1 MIRVFFLAFVIIT
14 SMIVP
19 ASASEALYDAGSAGI
34 WGIVLCDGSDA
45 EAIIQPFHPKTSAWA
60 DRIGVAI
67 ATASDPNHMGFK
79 VTMTA
84 TSLVTDIPGKRIAG
98 SWTIYPVSGAA
109 LVYSYIDIDPVY
121 LDYNEVYGLVIEPGD
136 SQVYGSVAYC
146 FGGGLGWYTSDD
158 WQTCCRL
165 PYRTAVR
172 VYGTPVPE
180 PAGILM
186 LFSSLAG
193 MGLSVTNKRR

>member
-1 MIRVFFLAFVIIT
+1 MTRIRILVFLLIA
-14 SMIVP
+14 SMTAP
-19 ASASEALYDAGSAGI
+19 AVASETLYDAGPAGI
-34 WGIVLCDGSDA
+34 WGIVLCDGSNA
-45 EAIIQPFHPKTSAWA
+45 VELIQPFHPKTSAWA

-67 ATASDPNHMGFK
+67 ATASDPNHKGFK

-98 SWTIYPVSGAA
+98 SRTIYPVAGAA
-109 LVYSYIDIDPVY
+109 LEYSYIDIDPVY

-136 SQVYGSVAYC
+136 SQVWGSVAYC
-146 FGGGLGWYTSDD
+146 YGGGLGWYTSDD
-158 WQTCCRL
+158 WQTCYGL
-165 PYRTAVR
+165 PYRTAIR

-180 PAGILM
+180 PAGILI

-193 MGLSVTNKRR
+193 MGFSVMKKRR